1 MTSLK
6 LSPHHNT
13 ILNLFAEMGLDQEL
27 PTSQIAALLA
37 KNYQIDWSL
46 RSLQRY
52 LGELESIG
60 FLSKTNQDNQSKNF
74 FKITSLGRLVLDPGQ
89 RLISDDRLDSK
100 FGFKG
105 RFGFNFEL
113 LDALQN
119 PELINQ
125 YLFTQIELDELND
138 ITKDYQKKLSQNQ
151 LAKKEF
157 ERIIVEFS
165 WKSSQIEGNTY
176 SLLETEELLK
186 GSLDFPNHTV
196 RETDM
201 ILNHKKAF
209 NFVQKN
215 RQIFLTNLTSS
226 NIIDLHGIIT
236 KNLNINKGLRK
247 HSVGIPG
254 SMFRPLDNLFV
265 IQDSMDFLCQIIN
278 KNPNPYAKA
287 FLVSLLIAYI
297 QPFEDGN
304 KRTARILC
312 NAILYCN
319 DLPMLPFR
327 SVNIIEYKKAVISFY
342 EYNSVKLYKDLFL
355 EQIRYCV
362 QNYF

>member
-1 MTSLK
+1 
-6 LSPHHNT
+6 
-13 ILNLFAEMGLDQEL
+13 
-27 PTSQIAALLA
+27 
-37 KNYQIDWSL
+37 
-46 RSLQRY
+46 
-52 LGELESIG
+52 
-60 FLSKTNQDNQSKNF
+60 
-74 FKITSLGRLVLDPGQ
+74 
-89 RLISDDRLDSK
+89 
-100 FGFKG
+100 
-105 RFGFNFEL
+105 
-113 LDALQN
+113 
-119 PELINQ
+119 
-125 YLFTQIELDELND
+125 
-138 ITKDYQKKLSQNQ
+138 
-151 LAKKEF
+151 
-157 ERIIVEFS
+157 
-165 WKSSQIEGNTY
+165 
-176 SLLETEELLK
+176 
-186 GSLDFPNHTV
+186 
-196 RETDM
+196 M

-215 RQIFLTNLTSS
+215 RQIFLTNLTPS

-297 QPFEDGN
+297 QLFEDGN

-312 NAILYCN
+312 NAILYSN

-342 EYNSVKLYKDLFL
+342 DYNSIKLYKDLFL

-362 QNYF
+362 QNYLSTY